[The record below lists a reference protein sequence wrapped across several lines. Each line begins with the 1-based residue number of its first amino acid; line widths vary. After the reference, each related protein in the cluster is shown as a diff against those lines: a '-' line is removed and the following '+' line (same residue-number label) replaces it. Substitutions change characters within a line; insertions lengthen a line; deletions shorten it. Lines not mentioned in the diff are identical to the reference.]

1 VADLD
6 KYLVARLAELLE
18 QHGFQYIPA
27 ESLSERYDGK
37 LKGLD
42 QSVGSEAT
50 WWYRFF
56 DYM

>member
-1 VADLD
+1 
-6 KYLVARLAELLE
+6 VARLADLLE
-18 QHGFQYIPA
+18 QHGFKYIPA
-27 ESLSERYDGK
+27 EALVARYDGK

-42 QSVGSEAT
+42 QIVGSEAT